1 MMNTIQEKYKESYI
15 NDMREYLR
23 DLNQLFVDFEQ
34 ESNNIELYNTIYRTV
49 HSIKGNSAILQ
60 YNKIADLAHAIE
72 NLLDKI
78 HQNDI
83 VVDKSIMDIL
93 FECIDTIE
101 TMINA
106 GEGSSSDIDTK
117 EIFTRLDNITG
128 GLPLKFPQKDQA
140 SPDHDPEIKLS
151 PKELQHISDLILAGK
166 KAFKIIV
173 SIDKKCVLKPVKAA
187 IVIRNL
193 EKFGENIAVDPSKK
207 EIKQSCPE
215 KFCMVLVSDYDAD
228 IIKESVLYV
237 NEISDVEIQL
247 FDDEKHHQQFNSDSS
262 SDPDTSQMTGPDKP
276 SIQTVQNI
284 RVGIDQLD
292 SLMNRIGELVI
303 RKIALDYVI
312 LKYDNLELTDTVEQF
327 NRVIEELQE
336 EITQIRMVP
345 VDHLFSTYPRM
356 VRDMAKN
363 AGKSIELVIKGKDIE
378 LDRTVLDGINEP
390 LIHLLRNAVDHGI
403 ELPQHRQSIGKP
415 DKGIISIQARREKNQ
430 VIITMSDDG
439 AGIRPDIIKKA
450 AISGGLIS
458 EDNASKMNDDELIS
472 LIFLPGLSTAAVV
485 TDISG
490 RGVGTEIVKQ
500 DIERLGGSVRI
511 KSVPGKV
518 TEFKLKL
525 PLTLAIIKALVIRVG
540 SHLFALPFN
549 SAIEAFDINNDRI
562 RMIDGHETY
571 ILRDKVIPLFRL
583 SRLLEIKRI
592 NDPDDDLFVII
603 VEHNNRLV
611 GLGVDELLAQ
621 QDIVIKNIGASI
633 GRLRGFAGAT
643 IIENGNV
650 VLILD
655 INSLFQGDT
664 NIHI

>member
-1 MMNTIQEKYKESYI
+1 MNTIQEKYKESYI
-15 NDMREYLR
+15 NDMREYLM
-23 DLNQLFVDFEQ
+23 DLNQLFVDFEH

-60 YNKIADLAHAIE
+60 YNEIADLAHAIE
-72 NLLDKI
+72 NLLDKL
-78 HQNDI
+78 HKNDI

-93 FECIDTIE
+93 FECLDIIGAR
-101 TMINA
+101 INA
-106 GEGSSSDIDTK
+106 SEVSSNDIDIK
-117 EIFTRLDNITG
+117 KILTRLDNITG
-128 GLPLKFPQKDQA
+128 DLPIKFPKKDQS
-140 SPDHDPEIKLS
+140 SPDHDPGIKLTS
-151 PKELQHISDLILAGK
+151 KELQHISDLTLAGK
-166 KAFKIIV
+166 KAFEIV
-173 SIDKKCVLKPVKAA
+173 ISIDKTCVLRPVKAA
-187 IVIRNL
+187 IVIKNL
-193 EKFGENIAVDPSKK
+193 EKFGEKIAVDPSEK
-207 EIKQSCPE
+207 EIKQTGPE
-215 KFCMVLVSDYDAD
+215 KFCIILVSDHDAD
-228 IIKESVLYV
+228 IIKDSILYI

-247 FDDEKHHQQFNSDSS
+247 FDDEKYQEKFNSDSS
-262 SDPDTSQMTGPDKP
+262 SDPGTIQMTGPDKS
-276 SIQTVQNI
+276 SIETVQNI
-284 RVGIDQLD
+284 RVGIEQLD

-312 LKYDNLELTDTVEQF
+312 LKYDDMELTNTVEQF
-327 NRVIEELQE
+327 SRVIEELQE

-363 AGKSIELVIKGKDIE
+363 AGKNVELVIKGKDIE

-390 LIHLLRNAVDHGI
+390 LVHLLRNAVDHGI
-403 ELPQHRQSIGKP
+403 ELPQHRQSTGKP

-439 AGIRPDIIKKA
+439 AGIRPDILKKA
-450 AISGGLIS
+450 AISRGLIS

-490 RGVGTEIVKQ
+490 RGVGMEIVKR
-500 DIERLGGSVRI
+500 DIERLGGSVLI

-525 PLTLAIIKALVIRVG
+525 PLTLAIIKALVIRVD

-549 SAIEAFDINNDRI
+549 NAIEAFYITNDRI

-655 INSLFQGDT
+655 VNSLFQEGY
-664 NIHI
+664 

>member
-1 MMNTIQEKYKESYI
+1 MNTIQEKYKESYI
-15 NDMREYLR
+15 NDMREYLM
-23 DLNQLFVDFEQ
+23 DLNQLFVDFEH

-60 YNKIADLAHAIE
+60 YNEIADLAHAIE

-78 HQNDI
+78 HKNDI

-93 FECIDTIE
+93 FECLDIIGAR
-101 TMINA
+101 INTS
-106 GEGSSSDIDTK
+106 EVSSNDIDIK
-117 EIFTRLDNITG
+117 KILTRLDNITG
-128 GLPLKFPQKDQA
+128 DLPLKFPKKDQS
-140 SPDHDPEIKLS
+140 SPDHDPGIKLTS
-151 PKELQHISDLILAGK
+151 KELQHISDLTLAGK
-166 KAFKIIV
+166 KAFEIV
-173 SIDKKCVLKPVKAA
+173 ISIDKTCVLRPVKAA
-187 IVIRNL
+187 IVIKNL
-193 EKFGENIAVDPSKK
+193 EKFGEKIAVDPSEK
-207 EIKQSCPE
+207 EIKQTGPE
-215 KFCMVLVSDYDAD
+215 KFCIILVSDHDAD
-228 IIKESVLYV
+228 IIKDSILYI

-247 FDDEKHHQQFNSDSS
+247 FDDEKYQEKFNSDSS
-262 SDPDTSQMTGPDKP
+262 SDPGTIQMTGPDKS
-276 SIQTVQNI
+276 SIETVQNI
-284 RVGIDQLD
+284 RVGIEQLD

-312 LKYDNLELTDTVEQF
+312 LKYDDMELTNTVEQF
-327 NRVIEELQE
+327 SRVIEELQE

-363 AGKSIELVIKGKDIE
+363 AGKNVELVIKGKDIE

-390 LIHLLRNAVDHGI
+390 LVHLLRNAVDHGI
-403 ELPQHRQSIGKP
+403 ELPQHRQSTGKP

-439 AGIRPDIIKKA
+439 AGIRPDILKKA
-450 AISGGLIS
+450 AISRGLIS

-490 RGVGTEIVKQ
+490 RGVGMEIVKR
-500 DIERLGGSVRI
+500 DIERLGGSVLI

-525 PLTLAIIKALVIRVG
+525 PLTLAIIKALVIRVD

-549 SAIEAFDINNDRI
+549 NAIEAFYITNDRI

-633 GRLRGFAGAT
+633 GRLRGFVGAT

-655 INSLFQGDT
+655 VNSLFQEGY
-664 NIHI
+664 